1 MKRLV
6 ILAATAF
13 FGISAVPAS
22 ASDFS
27 LAFEWGNLKRCTS
40 GNPFT
45 VNNPK
50 FTLKGVPKGTASIQF
65 RMVDRNVPG
74 YNHGGGTVKYT
85 GGSSIAPG
93 AFKYKSP
100 CPPNGSHT
108 YQWTAIAKDAGG
120 KKLGQASAS
129 RKYP

>member
-1 MKRLV
+1 MKNAIV
-6 ILAATAF
+6 LAAVATAMS
-13 FGISAVPAS
+13 IAPA
-22 ASDFS
+22 AAADFS
-27 LAFEWGNLKRCTS
+27 LAFQWGNLKKCTT
-40 GNPFT
+40 GYPFT

-65 RMVDRNVPG
+65 RMVDLNNRA
-74 YNHGGGTVKYT
+74 YNHGGGTVKYS

-93 AFKYKSP
+93 AFKYQSP
-100 CPPNGSHT
+100 CPPQGPHT

-120 KKLGQASAS
+120 KKLGEAKAS